1 MVRRTARQ
9 ARVLRSNPSACRA
22 GTKGEEMSVNGFR
35 ELEEMAVKLE
45 ATARKLPRGP
55 GRDDLL
61 QDVASFRA
69 QLAARLPGEVLKAKG
84 K

>member
-35 ELEEMAVKLE
+35 ELEEMAVKL
-45 ATARKLPRGP
+45 KLPQGP

-61 QDVASFRA
+61 RDVASFRA
-69 QLAARLPGEVLKAKG
+69 QLAARLPGEGLKAKG